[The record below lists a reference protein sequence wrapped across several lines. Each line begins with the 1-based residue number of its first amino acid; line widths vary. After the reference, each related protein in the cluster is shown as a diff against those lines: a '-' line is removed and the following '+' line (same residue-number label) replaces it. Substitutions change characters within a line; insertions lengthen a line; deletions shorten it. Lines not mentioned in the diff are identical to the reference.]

1 MNQGNAIEILRM
13 SLCLSVWCLSPPVG
27 TPRAVF
33 HGPQAAPGVAFRAGG
48 AEPLSDPELQG
59 DGGGPGGVQ

>member
-1 MNQGNAIEILRM
+1 M
-13 SLCLSVWCLSPPVG
+13 WCLLPLAGGPG
-27 TPRAVF
+27 AVLQ
-33 HGPQAAPGVAFRAGG
+33 GPQAAAGAADRAGR